1 MCLNV
6 FYATSA
12 YFWDVICIKKQQFF
26 LMFFCTCILIRQM
39 FVADYLSIFYLV
51 SKFFDQ
57 LIFYEI
63 LTDSGN
69 ILEETEKLIVISYNN
84 CKK

>member
-12 YFWDVICIKKQQFF
+12 YFWDVICIKKQQIF

-39 FVADYLSIFYLV
+39 FVADYLSILLFGF
-51 SKFFDQ
+51 K
-57 LIFYEI
+57 IF
-63 LTDSGN
+63 
-69 ILEETEKLIVISYNN
+69 
-84 CKK
+84 